1 MELLQAFLYA
11 SLSEL
16 LGILLGIQQEF
27 LTDRVTHSLTDAA
40 KLSSKV
46 IVSTYISI
54 SNLRAFQFIYVLWAL
69 GMALV

>member
-27 LTDRVTHSLTDAA
+27 LANRVTHSLTDAA

-46 IVSTYISI
+46 IISTYISI
-54 SNLRAFQFIYVLWAL
+54 SNL
-69 GMALV
+69 